1 MFFAGGIIFGGMKDS
16 LRAVWRWVRWP
27 LYVLVVGYVLLVIYD
42 VQRLFDIDKTNEAV
56 AAIHAQKITLA
67 DVQGSNLPPVPDQA
81 ENDATV
87 AGIDKNNNGV
97 RDDVELA
104 IFKKYPNSAK
114 IRAAELQYAMTTQ
127 LMLTK
132 VYNKETWVA
141 AAQEVARGNLCIGMT
156 TEDFHLYLSRYREID
171 SLEINNSARK
181 TAQDKAYDFTTG
193 HGDREGSLCDIDLK
207 TLPN

>member
-1 MFFAGGIIFGGMKDS
+1 MVQSRNMKEF

-27 LYVLVVGYVLLVIYD
+27 VLVLGFLYAVLVGFRTVM
-42 VQRLFDIDKTNEAV
+42 LFDEDKTNAAV
-56 AAIHAQKITLA
+56 AEIHAQKITLA
-67 DVQGSNLPPVPDQA
+67 DVMGTGLPPAPDKA

-87 AGIDKNNNGV
+87 AGIDKNNNGI

-114 IRAAELQYAMTTQ
+114 IRAAELQYAMALQ

-132 VYNKETWVA
+132 VTNSETWIAAAKETS
-141 AAQEVARGNLCIGMT
+141 RGNLCIGDVFQDDFVNYLAHSEEVEKLVT
-156 TEDFHLYLSRYREID
+156 NTPQRQQAEDR
-171 SLEINNSARK
+171 
-181 TAQDKAYDFTTG
+181 AYDFTTSYG
-193 HGDREGSLCDIDLK
+193 LPNTEICNVDLD